1 MKRTVS
7 CVLIALL
14 CAVPLFA
21 RSRTDLNADW
31 LFSVDPEQ
39 VGEKQGWQNHLPP
52 HTDSV
57 SIPHTWNLGEHDAFL
72 GKAWYFKTFDV
83 SPGPQDR
90 HVRLHFG
97 ATFYSARLWING
109 VELGTHQGGYSAYSF
124 DITPHLRRTN
134 FLAVEIDNRIGAT
147 TIPGLAMRG
156 AEDAWYDWWA
166 YGGIVRDVWL
176 ILGGSIQVTRQ
187 QIRSQISPASTEIVD
202 RIFLDS
208 KLSKAKPI
216 SVRLTAFASD
226 NQVVARELKSISM
239 TPGTLEATITFQL
252 TQPQLWN
259 LDHPDLYRIVVQ
271 LATPDGA
278 VLDEQNDTFGIRK
291 IEIRDRHLLINGE
304 RVRLTGVARHE
315 ESVWEGL
322 AETAGTMRHDYDDMK
337 ALDVTLTRPVHYP
350 QNPFILDYA
359 DRHGILLVP
368 EIPVWQ
374 FSEAQLKDPKVLAL
388 AKQQIREMIE
398 ESGNHPSI
406 FAWSVC
412 NESATATP
420 GGIAYFRAMRD
431 LIREIDPGRFVS
443 YADDKLPELSRA
455 QDSAA
460 NDADFLMMNQY
471 FGSWHGREE
480 DLSASLDKID
490 RMFPHKTVIISE
502 FGLAGIFAKNPEEA
516 DSMRI
521 RIIEQQMP
529 ELARRDWIAGA
540 ILWCYQDYKSR
551 RNLRPGWSEGFVDHG
566 LVDPYRQRKPSYY
579 VWKEINAPAAI
590 DARWNSESS
599 NSAASFRVSVEPNTA
614 HDLPFYPLH
623 NYRLLWELCDE
634 RGTLLKSGEQQF
646 AELTTT
652 QTITAS
658 SGEHTGASILKLHVA
673 LLRPSGTV
681 AVEKSVDLKPDTSG
695 RPLLED
701 ERAISGR

>member
-57 SIPHTWNLGEHDAFL
+57 SIPHTWNLGEHDAYL

-97 ATFYSARLWING
+97 ATFYSARVWING

-124 DITPHLRRTN
+124 DITPHLKRTN

-176 ILGGSIQVTRQ
+176 TLGGSIQVTRQ
-187 QIRSQISPASTEIVD
+187 QIRSQIGPASTEIVD
-202 RIFLDS
+202 RISLDS
-208 KLSKAKPI
+208 KLSKVKPI

-252 TQPQLWN
+252 TQPHPWN

-291 IEIRDRHLLINGE
+291 IEIHDRHLLINGE

-322 AETAGTMRHDYDDMK
+322 AETPGSMRHDYDDMK

-374 FSEAQLKDPKVLAL
+374 FSEAELKDPKVLAL

-398 ESGNHPSI
+398 EFRQPS
-406 FAWSVC
+406 
-412 NESATATP
+412 
-420 GGIAYFRAMRD
+420 
-431 LIREIDPGRFVS
+431 
-443 YADDKLPELSRA
+443 
-455 QDSAA
+455 Q
-460 NDADFLMMNQY
+460 
-471 FGSWHGREE
+471 H
-480 DLSASLDKID
+480 
-490 RMFPHKTVIISE
+490 
-502 FGLAGIFAKNPEEA
+502 
-516 DSMRI
+516 
-521 RIIEQQMP
+521 
-529 ELARRDWIAGA
+529 
-540 ILWCYQDYKSR
+540 
-551 RNLRPGWSEGFVDHG
+551 LR
-566 LVDPYRQRKPSYY
+566 
-579 VWKEINAPAAI
+579 
-590 DARWNSESS
+590 
-599 NSAASFRVSVEPNTA
+599 VEC
-614 HDLPFYPLH
+614 L
-623 NYRLLWELCDE
+623 
-634 RGTLLKSGEQQF
+634 Q
-646 AELTTT
+646 
-652 QTITAS
+652 
-658 SGEHTGASILKLHVA
+658 
-673 LLRPSGTV
+673 
-681 AVEKSVDLKPDTSG
+681 
-695 RPLLED
+695 
-701 ERAISGR
+701 